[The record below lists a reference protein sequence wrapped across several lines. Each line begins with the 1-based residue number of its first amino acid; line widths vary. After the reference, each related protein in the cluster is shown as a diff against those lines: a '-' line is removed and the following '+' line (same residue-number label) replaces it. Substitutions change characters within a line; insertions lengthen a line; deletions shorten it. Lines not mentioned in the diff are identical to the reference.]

1 MSEADTCRRHMAPER
16 LSSGWDNAPHR
27 INEQITFADGRIVL
41 AARTVV
47 RRPDKRA
54 DFTHLAIPVPVGER
68 HE

>member
-1 MSEADTCRRHMAPER
+1 
-16 LSSGWDNAPHR
+16 
-27 INEQITFADGRIVL
+27 
-41 AARTVV
+41 V